1 MENYANDNKS
11 NATENKSNATEN
23 KSNATENKSNANAH
37 SRACYK
43 VPEALTYYSC
53 SERVFRETAGFRSR

>member
-1 MENYANDNKS
+1 VENYANDNKS
-11 NATENKSNATEN
+11 NATD
-23 KSNATENKSNANAH
+23 NKSNANTH